1 VQAESLLLELR
12 EGPPQ
17 LLHAQPVQT
26 HLETCPSCPFAPF
39 SSSSSFAAV
48 GVLGGG
54 AGPGRG
60 EEAGVEQRE
69 EGRGCGRRRR
79 RDEVAVTTREL
90 SVQLDADVDDRGKQL
105 AADLTGARTDR

>member
-1 VQAESLLLELR
+1 
-12 EGPPQ
+12 
-17 LLHAQPVQT
+17 
-26 HLETCPSCPFAPF
+26 
-39 SSSSSFAAV
+39 
-48 GVLGGG
+48 
-54 AGPGRG
+54 
-60 EEAGVEQRE
+60 VEQRE